1 MRTSLQLLADCSQT
15 IWYEYL
21 VLATHTVV
29 LGSTY
34 VRGRKSSLGCLPG
47 SISSFR
53 DNRRTCCAFGRERV
67 GDLQDSQ
74 RMMREMA
81 QQIRDLIGGRSV
93 LITRRMLEL
102 PSQLEQ
108 EADVLETEIRA
119 SSMKGAADELA
130 WRPERSR
137 RKAVRI
143 VDRARQK

>member
-1 MRTSLQLLADCSQT
+1 M
-15 IWYEYL
+15 
-21 VLATHTVV
+21 
-29 LGSTY
+29 
-34 VRGRKSSLGCLPG
+34 
-47 SISSFR
+47 
-53 DNRRTCCAFGRERV
+53 

-119 SSMKGAADELA
+119 SSMKGAADEVA
-130 WRPERSR
+130 
-137 RKAVRI
+137 
-143 VDRARQK
+143 

>member
-1 MRTSLQLLADCSQT
+1 VD
-15 IWYEYL
+15 
-21 VLATHTVV
+21 
-29 LGSTY
+29 
-34 VRGRKSSLGCLPG
+34 
-47 SISSFR
+47 
-53 DNRRTCCAFGRERV
+53 
-67 GDLQDSQ
+67 DLQDSQ

-143 VDRARQK
+143 VDRARQKF